1 MQALIKGNSSAPQI
15 GSIDVSVIF
24 TELTEQGF
32 GIQFSNSFTVELT
45 QLVGF
50 NYVDDC
56 NLLQSGNNINT
67 THQDMQISTVG
78 MRSTHQSHRR
88 IPSS

>member
-32 GIQFSNSFTVELT
+32 GIQFSNSFTGELT

-50 NYVDDC
+50 NYVDD
-56 NLLQSGNNINT
+56 
-67 THQDMQISTVG
+67 
-78 MRSTHQSHRR
+78 
-88 IPSS
+88 